1 MPDMIVIF
9 REVRDPRDFN
19 ARHECAAMLFVA
31 LSATLCGA
39 KSCVE
44 IADFAAANLD
54 ALGEVVDLP
63 HGAPSHDSFSR
74 LFRLLDPA
82 ELAGALRRFG
92 MALRQGL
99 GIAPARGVV
108 AIDGKSLRGAYERGR
123 ACMPPMM
130 LSVWDAET
138 RLSIAT
144 YRAPGGGEI
153 AATLAALKSLVLKGC
168 IVTADAL
175 HGHPRM
181 AAAVRASG
189 ADYAIGL
196 KANNKPLHEAA
207 RAQGFARPFGAF
219 AKADATG
226 KLAHHERSDS
236 AHDRRPEGAGDP
248 LERRRASVIARPRDA
263 PAFPGLAAFGRIEAE
278 RTLADGS
285 TSASTRYI
293 LLSKRLTPARLIEV
307 IRAHWSVENNLHW
320 QLDVVFHEDDA
331 RTRKDFAPENLA
343 VIRRLCLD
351 ILRSHPDK
359 KSIARKMKLAA
370 WSKPFFLQLF
380 THMR

>member
-1 MPDMIVIF
+1 MQGMVLIF

-82 ELAGALRRFG
+82 ELAGALQRFG
-92 MALRQGL
+92 TALRQGL

-175 HGHPRM
+175 HCHPRM
-181 AAAVRASG
+181 AAAVRTSG

-196 KANNKPLHEAA
+196 KANNKLLHEAA
-207 RAQGFARPFGAF
+207 RAAF
-219 AKADATG
+219 ATADATG

-236 AHDRRPEGAGDP
+236 AHDRR
-248 LERRRASVIARPRDA
+248 ERRRASVIARPPDA

-285 TSASTRYI
+285 TTAATRYI